1 MEVIEMKK
9 IILIFVG
16 MVNLLSAWEVT
27 THRAIDRTAL
37 MEVGKQNLKYFVD
50 SVQISNEDYTGSVR

>member
-37 MEVGKQNLKYFVD
+37 MEVGKQNLKYFTRSTAPAVECLW
-50 SVQISNEDYTGSVR
+50 V

>member
-1 MEVIEMKK
+1 MKK

-37 MEVGKQNLKYFVD
+37 MEVGKQNLKYFTRSTAPAVECLW
-50 SVQISNEDYTGSVR
+50 V